1 MVTSCVARRWCG
13 TWRCLRK
20 TSEGL
25 AWPSRTQL
33 LSSILSVQLV
43 RRIEVPAKD
52 IKWSGGGDLVAIVG
66 EASFYVLRCDRD
78 AMAAAL
84 ESGEQ
89 LDEDG
94 IEDAFELQTETS
106 EAVRTGE
113 RDHHGLLSRSAQ
125 CVITDISQQE
135 PEAYETMRS
144 LRSHTTLSERWCSA
158 LAIYAWEHCRKGAQ
172 WYCTCFAVRGQ
183 SLSGSPAVC
192 WLAAEQ
198 IEWVLA
204 VR

>member
-1 MVTSCVARRWCG
+1 MVISCVSRSWCDA
-13 TWRCLRK
+13 WRCLRN

-25 AWPSRTQL
+25 AWPSHTQS
-33 LSSILSVQLV
+33 LSSKLSVQLV

-52 IKWSGGGDLVAIVG
+52 IKWSGGGDLVAIIG

-78 AMAAAL
+78 AVATAL

-113 RDHHGLLSRSAQ
+113 RDHSLLLSRRAQ
-125 CVITDISQQE
+125 FVITDVSQQE
-135 PEAYETMRS
+135 PETY
-144 LRSHTTLSERWCSA
+144 
-158 LAIYAWEHCRKGAQ
+158 
-172 WYCTCFAVRGQ
+172 
-183 SLSGSPAVC
+183 
-192 WLAAEQ
+192 
-198 IEWVLA
+198 
-204 VR
+204 

>member
-1 MVTSCVARRWCG
+1 MAITHSATEV
-13 TWRCLRK
+13 
-20 TSEGL
+20 SE
-25 AWPSRTQL
+25 R
-33 LSSILSVQLV
+33 SVQLV

-52 IKWSGGGDLVAIVG
+52 IKWSGGGDLVAIIG

-113 RDHHGLLSRSAQ
+113 RHPTVPPYLKP
-125 CVITDISQQE
+125 E
-135 PEAYETMRS
+135 P
-144 LRSHTTLSERWCSA
+144 
-158 LAIYAWEHCRKGAQ
+158 
-172 WYCTCFAVRGQ
+172 
-183 SLSGSPAVC
+183 
-192 WLAAEQ
+192 
-198 IEWVLA
+198 
-204 VR
+204 

>member
-1 MVTSCVARRWCG
+1 M
-13 TWRCLRK
+13 
-20 TSEGL
+20 
-25 AWPSRTQL
+25 
-33 LSSILSVQLV
+33 QLV

-52 IKWSGGGDLVAIVG
+52 IKWSGGGDLVAIIG

-84 ESGEQ
+84 EAGEQ

-113 RDHHGLLSRSAQ
+113 RDHHVLLSRSAQ
-125 CVITDISQQE
+125 FVITDTSQQE
-135 PEAYETMRS
+135 PETCKIMRS
-144 LRSHTTLSERWCSA
+144 LRSHIVVRALVLSTGHLCLGA
-158 LAIYAWEHCRKGAQ
+158 LPQGGAMVLHM
-172 WYCTCFAVRGQ
+172 CTVRGQ

-198 IEWVLA
+198 IEWMLA